1 MNYAFCIIMTAL
13 LTPLSTF
20 FSACGH
26 DELVP
31 PDVYVEE
38 PPTPYVELLIVIPAV
53 NPSTTRANPIG
64 GEEGN
69 GREHGVLNEDLI
81 HDVNI
86 FFYKGNDG
94 LDGDGETKILHHI
107 YYNIDDIDD
116 PENSRLVDDTRPE
129 FEKNYLNLK
138 FDLAE
143 DFAKLG
149 AGTNFAAI
157 ANIGQIQ
164 KGDIKKLE
172 DLRELVVSKYSDN
185 AWYKFDPYSVN
196 AATMDYFLM
205 STAYNENHRYGDE
218 NSGYD
223 YTGSNTIEKN
233 GQNYSGTTTLE
244 RMYARIDL
252 WYNAK
257 DNAGIEANSEAGVGK
272 SDRLVY
278 AVKDA
283 VDNKDTGNKVYI
295 YNVLPV
301 NVMREPSF
309 LFKKV
314 TSVEPNSWDVTSLRN
329 LTKFKWGGKEYV
341 LDGKPSNYVIE
352 PNTTNKTKTGTGAD
366 VDLDKWY
373 KTSKTEQVKTDIKDS
388 EKGKFS
394 LYYSKEQG
402 AAGNDPKDYNCDRVS
417 IISYANEN
425 TQGTDCFHPN
435 YLTGLTFRAVYVP
448 SVVAGDYT
456 ITKDASGKITETF
469 TPADKDPEVT
479 VIWRFSPSDTYD
491 PENGNI
497 VRESESIYFS
507 NYTACKAYQNAHPEI
522 IGVVSSFTPYWHNE
536 EGEAEGEAK
545 GKWGFLCYYNLWLR
559 HFNDEKADPNEAY
572 PMEYAIVRNNIY
584 RVKIDFTG
592 PGDASPEMREPDTMK
607 ARIFVRKWNYRGVD
621 SFFFD

>member
-1 MNYAFCIIMTAL
+1 MTAL
-13 LTPLSTF
+13 LTPLSSF

-38 PPTPYVELLIVIPAV
+38 PPTPYVELRIVIPAV

-69 GREHGVLNEDLI
+69 GREHGVLKEDLI
-81 HDVNI
+81 HNVNI

-107 YYNIDDIDD
+107 YYNIDDIYDE
-116 PENSRLVDDTRPE
+116 ENSPLVPETRPE

-172 DLRELVVSKYSDN
+172 DLRELVVSRYSDN
-185 AWYKFDPYSVN
+185 AWGSYDPYSVN
-196 AATMDYFLM
+196 AENMDYFLM

-223 YTGSNTIEKN
+223 YTGSNTIEKS

-257 DNAGIEANSEAGVGK
+257 DNAGIEDNSETGVGK

-283 VDNKDTGNKVYI
+283 VDDKDTGNKVYI

-301 NVMREPSF
+301 NVMRVPSF

-314 TSVEPNSWDVTSLRN
+314 TSTKPNSWDGTTLSN
-329 LTKFKWGGKEYV
+329 LTEFNWGGKEYV
-341 LDGKPSNYVIE
+341 LNGKPSNYVIE
-352 PNTTNKTKTGTGAD
+352 PNTTKKTKEGTGN
-366 VDLDKWY
+366 LDTWY
-373 KTSKTEQVKTDIKDS
+373 KSSKTDQVKKEIEYDKDRNIADD
-388 EKGKFS
+388 KGKIS

-435 YLTGLTFRAVYVP
+435 YLTGLAFRAVYVP
-448 SVVAGDYT
+448 SKVTGYT
-456 ITKDASGKITETF
+456 CKEDETGKITEETF
-469 TPADKDPEVT
+469 PVVDKNTEVT
-479 VIWRFSPSDTYD
+479 QILRFSPAFDPDTYD
-491 PENGNI
+491 QDKGNI
-497 VRESESIYFS
+497 VRESESKYFS
-507 NYTACKAYQNAHPEI
+507 SYKACEDYQEAHPEI
-522 IGVVSSFTPYWHNE
+522 IGVVSSFTPYWH
-536 EGEAEGEAK
+536 EAE